1 MAANDRAVRPWLAG
15 LPGRLELWWPPL
27 LVLAGIVATA
37 PLYAPL
43 GLRPSP
49 ETVFAMQARTGV
61 LEVHP
66 ACGRS
71 LIWDLPAGR
80 VLARDC
86 DPDDPEQCGG
96 VRDAVTVTLAGG
108 STARIEMRADRR
120 WGVTFGRLDG
130 PACADAGDSPIRI
143 TADYAELPADAL
155 GYFYVAEPAGP
166 DAPPPGFS
174 LPLAGRVIVGQFVE
188 FGGGWSDVHSPT
200 LSEGRVFGRDVAV
213 GTGERLTLLDEE
225 LDPGSIVDTHPRL
238 AGADKAADEA
248 SDRAAT
254 GFVLSGE
261 GDMLVQLSQR
271 RSIAVTPYDGTP
283 RRLEVPRWKVWWNS
297 PLLQLVASIVGVF
310 GGLLGLWIASQEGR
324 LAYRELRLPGEAPK
338 VADSLPQPSAAAP
351 REPAEAGTSGGMS

>member
-1 MAANDRAVRPWLAG
+1 MAANDRSVSPWLARV
-15 LPGRLELWWPPL
+15 PERLDLWWPPL
-27 LVLAGIVATA
+27 LVLAGIIAMA
-37 PLYAPL
+37 PLYAPV

-49 ETVFAMQARTGV
+49 ETVFAVQARTGV
-61 LEVHP
+61 LEVQP

-86 DPDDPEQCGG
+86 DADDMEQCGG
-96 VRDAVTVTLAGG
+96 VRDTVTVTMAGG
-108 STARIEMRADRR
+108 STARIEMRADHR

-130 PACADAGDSPIRI
+130 PVCSDAGDSPIRV
-143 TADYAELPADAL
+143 TADYVELPADAL
-155 GYFYVAEPAGP
+155 GYFYVAEPASP

-188 FGGGWSDVHSPT
+188 FGGGWSGVQSAT

-238 AGADKAADEA
+238 AGADKGGDEA
-248 SDRAAT
+248 SDRVAS
-254 GFVLSGE
+254 GFVLSGP

-271 RSIAVTPYDGTP
+271 RSIAVTPYDGVP
-283 RRLEVPRWKVWWNS
+283 RRLEVPRWKVWWSS

-310 GGLLGLWIASQEGR
+310 GGLLGLWIASQGGR
-324 LAYRELRLPGEAPK
+324 IAYRQLRHPAEVPEA
-338 VADSLPQPSAAAP
+338 ANHAPQPSTATWP
-351 REPAEAGTSGGMS
+351 EPNAGGSS